1 MLRRA
6 SHRTMNTANN
16 NDPHP
21 HPPSSIH
28 LIHHSERSESDDY
41 DCDYDDCSEITG
53 PAADPC
59 YIYSGMTMSHHH
71 PPRNSQEKELLELKL
86 QILKQQEKIT
96 SLASRL
102 DERERE
108 NETLEQEKAVL
119 VEELALANKNTN
131 ESASESTAPRRGRGR
146 SRTTRRQSS
155 LTKGDND
162 SSNAAAAAHHEH
174 DMKRLIEAN
183 TKLVTENSSLKVIAN
198 VMRKSFRK
206 SSDKDKR
213 DIKSLKDEVQVLRR
227 QEQAAAAQVH
237 THTHTTGIIFSAHQ
251 EAQLRE
257 TFISK
262 SSSGRTTATTAPL
275 DESGRTTLYELDGT
289 DTDVASPAVK
299 QHVED
304 IHTRLAKKW
313 NTDNGTPTGA
323 TQSKDDDFASRANN
337 NNRGGALP
345 WLPRWSSTR
354 RATIERDRDR
364 ETCFHML

>member
-1 MLRRA
+1 
-6 SHRTMNTANN
+6 MNTATN
-16 NDPHP
+16 NDHP
-21 HPPSSIH
+21 APPSSIH
-28 LIHHSERSESDDY
+28 LIHHSERSESDDCDDY
-41 DCDYDDCSEITG
+41 DDYDDCSEITG

-59 YIYSGMTMSHHH
+59 YIYSGMTMSHQH

-119 VEELALANKNTN
+119 VEELALANNNTN
-131 ESASESTAPRRGRGR
+131 EAAESTPQRRGRGR

-155 LTKGDND
+155 LTKEDNG
-162 SSNAAAAAHHEH
+162 SSNAAAAHNEH

-183 TKLVTENSSLKVIAN
+183 AKLVTENSSLKVIAN

-206 SSDKDKR
+206 SSDKDKQ
-213 DIKSLKDEVQVLRR
+213 DIKSLKDEVQLLRR
-227 QEQAAAAQVH
+227 QEQEQAVQAQIR
-237 THTHTTGIIFSAHQ
+237 TDTTGIIFTAHQ
-251 EAQLRE
+251 EAHLRE

-299 QHVED
+299 QHED
-304 IHTRLAKKW
+304 IHNRLAREW
-313 NTDNGTPTGA
+313 STDGAPTGA
-323 TQSKDDDFASRANN
+323 TQSKDDDFVARGNN
-337 NNRGGALP
+337 NNQGRALP
-345 WLPRWSSTR
+345 WLPRWSTR
-354 RATIERDRDR
+354 RATIAPCYRER
-364 ETCFHML
+364 